1 LGAAS
6 VPSVPSALARVRALL
21 IAIARGASS
30 AGVSREILDDVARD
44 PDAASGS
51 LLRLAEA
58 AGVLSLATDL
68 AMGQPLEH
76 GLRTAIIA
84 VRLAEALGLPS
95 DEQVTVYYTGLLHF
109 AGCTADSEIDAGF
122 FGDELAARPYMMAA
136 FLGSRRELVTTAMRV
151 AHADSAPL
159 TRAVAITKSAAGGI
173 AEFREW
179 ARTHCDVAQ
188 VLGTRM
194 GLPAGVQEPLRH
206 LYERWD
212 GKGMPGDIRGEQIP
226 AAVRIMQV
234 AQDADMAW
242 QHGGAALAAQVVAS
256 RAGSGL
262 DPQPAAVFAELGDAV
277 FAGLDVPSVWDEAMF
292 AEPGTWHVIAE
303 DRVDA
308 CLSAVADFADLK
320 STWTIGH
327 SRDVADIAELAGAAA
342 GLPAG
347 TVTQLR
353 RAALV
358 HDVGRVAVPVRVW
371 NKPGP
376 LSRDE
381 RERVRLH
388 AYYTE
393 RVLEAAGGLRSLA
406 RLAGSHGERSD
417 GSGYHRG
424 CRTAELPAA
433 AWLLAAADCYQAMRE
448 PRPHRPALSPQE
460 AADQLSQS
468 ADAGRLP
475 PESVSAVLAAAGMR
489 RPLVRRP
496 AGLSEREWEVL
507 SLLATG
513 LATKQIARHLGI
525 AAKTCD
531 HHIQS
536 VYAKAGVS
544 SRAGATL
551 FALEHGLVG
560 GSRTE
565 PGQQDGAGS
574 RTHTG
579 TAAGGP
585 GPAAAQHHPGAHRGG
600 RPRRP
605 G

>member
-1 LGAAS
+1 
-6 VPSVPSALARVRALL
+6 LL
-21 IAIARGASS
+21 IAIARRASS
-30 AGVSREILDDVARD
+30 PGVSREILIDVARD
-44 PDAASGS
+44 PDAAGAGP
-51 LLRLAEA
+51 LRLAEA
-58 AGVLSLATDL
+58 VGVLSLATDL
-68 AMGQPLEH
+68 AMGEPLEH

-84 VRLAEALGLPS
+84 VRLAEVLGLPA
-95 DEQVTVYYTGLLHF
+95 DEQVAVYYTGLLHF

-122 FGDELAARPYMMAA
+122 FGDELAARPRMMAA
-136 FLGSRRELVTTAMRV
+136 FLGSRRELITTAMRV
-151 AHADSAPL
+151 AHADSGPIP
-159 TRAVAITKSAAGGI
+159 RAVAITRSAAGGI

-179 ARTHCDVAQ
+179 ARTHCDVAR
-188 VLGTRM
+188 VLGARM
-194 GLPAGVQEPLRH
+194 GLPASVQDPLRH

-212 GKGMPGDIRGEQIP
+212 GKGMPGEIRGEQIP
-226 AAVRIMQV
+226 VAIRIMQV

-242 QHGGAALAAQVVAS
+242 QRGGAELAAEVVAG

-262 DPQPAAVFAELGDAV
+262 DPQSAGAFAELGEAA
-277 FAGLDVPSVWDEAMF
+277 FAGLDAASVWDEAMF
-292 AEPGTWHVIAE
+292 AEPGPRPVIPD

-342 GLPAG
+342 GLPPAAI
-347 TVTQLR
+347 TQLR

-424 CRTAELPAA
+424 CRTAELPPA

-448 PRPHRPALSPQE
+448 PRPHRPALSAQE
-460 AADQLSQS
+460 AADQLTQS

-475 PESVSAVLAAAGMR
+475 AESVSAVLAAAGMR
-489 RPLVRRP
+489 RPPVRRP
-496 AGLSEREWEVL
+496 AGLSDREWEVL

-513 LATKQIARHLGI
+513 LATKQIARYLGI
-525 AAKTCD
+525 SAKTCD

-544 SRAGATL
+544 SRAAATL

-560 GSRTE
+560 ASGAE
-565 PGQQDGAGS
+565 PGQLDEA
-574 RTHTG
+574 R
-579 TAAGGP
+579 AAGGP
-585 GPAAAQHHPGAHRGG
+585 GTGSAGPGSAGPGQHVGAHRAS

-605 G
+605 D